1 MFRLKASHL
10 QAYTT
15 FSLPEGISKKDC
27 GDLYYITL
35 IDLHA
40 HRHAFIQ
47 NINNSPPSS
56 AEVKNEWSYTAI
68 PLYVFR
74 EKLRCFKPLS
84 VIKYLFQHL
93 QAM

>member
-1 MFRLKASHL
+1 MFRLKANHL
-10 QAYTT
+10 QAHTT
-15 FSLPEGISKKDC
+15 FSLPEGISKENCD
-27 GDLYYITL
+27 DLCSITL
-35 IDLHA
+35 IDLQA

-68 PLYVFR
+68 PHYVFR
-74 EKLRCFKPLS
+74 EKLSFFKHLS
-84 VIKYLFQHL
+84 AIKYLFQHL